1 VRKSAVVIEVP
12 QVAPLVDGWR
22 RQHTDDAPLGV
33 PAHVTLLTPWVPAEQ
48 IDEQVEQR
56 LADLL
61 READAFDFV
70 LRRTARFREGP
81 LLYLPPEPP
90 EPFVRLTEAIAAEWP
105 EHPPY
110 EGIHDTIV
118 PHLTVAQADDGLLDE
133 IADVLE
139 PELPIESRATEALLL
154 EEGEDGF
161 WRGRSKLL
169 LGATLAVALAL
180 AGCGSSNG
188 KVATVGSTPITQK
201 QLDALVAHFQKEA
214 EAEGRSFPK
223 KGTDA
228 YRIQR
233 NQLLG
238 LLVYRE
244 ELRRAAKR
252 LGVTVS
258 EDEISRRLAEARKPA
273 VEQSGDSYAHDSIE
287 AQLIYERLYRKLTAR
302 VQAKTPEELTAKRN
316 QVIAAFLAKLQRE
329 TRVRYEPGFAP
340 SS

>member
-1 VRKSAVVIEVP
+1 MRKSAVVIEAP
-12 QVAPLVDGWR
+12 QAAPLVDHWR
-22 RQHTDDAPLGV
+22 RQYTEDAPLGV

-48 IDEQVEQR
+48 IDEHAEER
-56 LADLL
+56 LAGLL

-90 EPFVRLTEAIAAEWP
+90 EPFVGLTEAIAAEWP

-110 EGIHDTIV
+110 KGIHDTIV
-118 PHLTVAQADDGLLDE
+118 PHLTVAQADDGVLDG
-133 IADVLE
+133 IADALE

-154 EEGEDGF
+154 EEGEDGL
-161 WRGRSKLL
+161 WRTRRKLL
-169 LGATLAVALAL
+169 LGAALAVALAL

-201 QLDALVAHFQKEA
+201 QLDALVTHFQKEA

-228 YRIQR
+228 YKIQR

-244 ELRRAAKR
+244 ELRQAGKR

-258 EDEISRRLAEARKPA
+258 EDEISMRLAEAGRPDA
-273 VEQSGDSYAHDSIE
+273 EQSGDSYAHDSIE

-302 VQAKTPEELTAKRN
+302 VKAKTPEVLSAKRN
-316 QVIAAFLAKLQRE
+316 QVMAAFVAKLQRE